1 MTKLIIAWF
10 TSTRGVYHKK
20 EFQYFEYSSSFFS
33 YGLKKAYSNDL
44 LVQGWG
50 TFRFIQF
57 YPQQTHVLN
66 QLLIAKF
73 PARWGNMY
81 NHKMTLIKMSTV
93 AMCSKT
99 IPILIFSLLISQFG
113 FIDELKRFC
122 CYDFDRIQPKLK
134 WDAKFVP
141 FITLL
146 PTHQR
151 LSKRPS

>member
-1 MTKLIIAWF
+1 MLDSLLQEVCITERSFYTL
-10 TSTRGVYHKK
+10 
-20 EFQYFEYSSSFFS
+20 EYSNSFFS
-33 YGLKKAYSNDL
+33 YGLKKAYSNDQF
-44 LVQGWG
+44 VQGWG
-50 TFRFIQF
+50 TFCFIQF
-57 YPQQTHVLN
+57 YPQKTHVLN

-141 FITLL
+141 FIILL
-146 PTHQR
+146 HLNYK
-151 LSKRPS
+151 LSIRPS